1 LSRLGSRRGVIAL
14 ALMSASACGGPSI
27 RPDPVSGL
35 TLTCP
40 SNRSVESP
48 NGGAVTVTFDQPQAS
63 GGAAPVTTT
72 CTPQSG
78 TQFAVGSTSV
88 ACQARDASS
97 QVASCGFSVAVQA
110 TPQLQAARFLAFGDS
125 ITAGVVSEPLS
136 MMIVSPP
143 ESYPFVLQD
152 RLGARYRQQSP
163 IVVNEGN
170 PGELAS
176 LEGIQRFRSVLLR
189 HRPEI
194 VLIMEGTNDLGFA
207 QNGSNVAINALRAM
221 IVEARSQ
228 QVRLALATIP
238 PQRAG
243 GAKRRDATAMMV
255 PAFNDRV
262 RALAGSEGV
271 PLFDVY
277 QAMKDD
283 PSLIGIDDLHPTPR
297 GYDVMAGV
305 FFEGIRT
312 HFETRPAF
320 GWRAQ

>member
-1 LSRLGSRRGVIAL
+1 MSRLRGRRALIAL
-14 ALMSASACGGPSI
+14 ALFSAGACGGPSN
-27 RPDPVSGL
+27 RPDPIPGL

-40 SNRSVESP
+40 SNRTVESP

-63 GGAAPVTTT
+63 GGSTPVTTT

-78 TQFAVGSTSV
+78 TQFALGNTSV
-88 ACQARDASS
+88 SCQARDAAS
-97 QVASCGFSVAVQA
+97 QVASCGFSVAVQG
-110 TPQLQAARFLAFGDS
+110 TPQLQASRFLAFGDS
-125 ITAGVVSEPLS
+125 ITAGVISAPLPL
-136 MMIVSPP
+136 MIVSPP

-152 RLGARYRQQSP
+152 RLVARYRQQTP
-163 IVVNEGN
+163 LVLNEGN

-176 LEGIQRFRSVLLR
+176 VEGIQRFRSVLLR
-189 HRPEI
+189 NRPEI
-194 VLIMEGTNDLGFA
+194 VLLMEGSNDLGFA

-221 IVEARSQ
+221 IVEAKSQ

-238 PQRAG
+238 PQRSG
-243 GAKRRDATAMMV
+243 GAKHRDGVAQMV
-255 PAFNDRV
+255 PGFNDRV
-262 RALAGSEGV
+262 RGLAASEGV

-283 PSLIGIDDLHPTPR
+283 PTLIGVDDLHPTPR

-312 HFETRPAF
+312 HFENRPAAAW
-320 GWRAQ
+320 GLR